1 MVTNIDEWK
10 FFYEVD
16 HAPVHGNFFA
26 TRKLTRDLFAVGSL
40 LVANKMPAS
49 NETVP
54 LQAPDADGQQTLLL
68 LLQRL
73 LPQALTSAGRGGW
86 GSSTCC

>member
-1 MVTNIDEWK
+1 MT
-10 FFYEVD
+10 
-16 HAPVHGNFFA
+16 FFA
-26 TRKLTRDLFAVGSL
+26 TRKLTRDLFAVGNL
-40 LVANKMPAS
+40 LVVNKMPAS

-54 LQAPDADGQQTLLL
+54 LQAADADGQQTLLLLL

-73 LPQALTSAGRGGW
+73 LPQALTSAGRSGW